1 MADSLDLPMPQS
13 SPGPATADADAP
25 TVTLADWARNA
36 ARAADDKLG
45 RDTIIID
52 VGDVISV
59 TDFFV
64 ISSAP
69 TSRQVRAIAEEIE
82 EQLTI
87 LDGPKPLRVEGRG
100 DHRWVLMDFGGFVV
114 HVLDDEYRA
123 FYDLERL
130 WSDCP
135 RIDWQAA

>member
-1 MADSLDLPMPQS
+1 MPQPS
-13 SPGPATADADAP
+13 LGRATAAADVSN
-25 TVTLADWARNA
+25 VTLAEWASHA

-52 VGDVISV
+52 VGDVLSI

-87 LDGPKPLRVEGRG
+87 LDGPKPIRVEGRG
-100 DHRWVLMDFGGFVV
+100 DNRWILMDFGGFVV
-114 HVLDDEYRA
+114 HILDDEYRA

-135 RIDWQAA
+135 RIDRLDA

>member
-1 MADSLDLPMPQS
+1 MPQP
-13 SPGPATADADAP
+13 SPDRSTADDHVP
-25 TVTLADWARNA
+25 TLADWTRHA
-36 ARAADDKLG
+36 ARAADDRLG
-45 RDTIIID
+45 RDTVIID

-64 ISSAP
+64 ISSAV
-69 TSRQVRAIAEEIE
+69 TSRQVRAIAKEVED
-82 EQLTI
+82 QLTI
-87 LDGPKPLRVEGRG
+87 LDGPKPVRVEGRD

-114 HVLDDEYRA
+114 HVLDEEFRA

-135 RIDWQAA
+135 RVDWQAG

>member
-1 MADSLDLPMPQS
+1 MPPPTPDRS
-13 SPGPATADADAP
+13 TAVAQ
-25 TVTLADWARNA
+25 VSTLTDRARHA
-36 ARAADDKLG
+36 ARAADDRLG
-45 RDTIIID
+45 RDTVIIE

-64 ISSAP
+64 ISSAV
-69 TSRQVRAIAEEIE
+69 TSRQVRAIAEEVE

-87 LDGPKPLRVEGRG
+87 LDGPKPVRVEGRD

-114 HVLDDEYRA
+114 HVLDEEFRA

-135 RIDWQAA
+135 RVDWQAG

>member
-1 MADSLDLPMPQS
+1 MRQS
-13 SPGPATADADAP
+13 SPGRAKAP
-25 TVTLADWARNA
+25 VDVSDVTLADWARHA

-45 RDTIIID
+45 RDTIIIA
-52 VGDVISV
+52 VGEVISV

-64 ISSAP
+64 ISSAQ

-87 LDGPKPLRVEGRG
+87 LDGPKPLRVEGRT

-114 HVLDDEYRA
+114 HILDDEYRA

-135 RIDWQAA
+135 RIEWQGA

>member
-1 MADSLDLPMPQS
+1 MPPPTPDRS
-13 SPGPATADADAP
+13 TAVDQVP
-25 TVTLADWARNA
+25 TLADWARHA
-36 ARAADDKLG
+36 ARAADDRLG
-45 RDTIIID
+45 RDTVIIE

-64 ISSAP
+64 ISSAV
-69 TSRQVRAIAEEIE
+69 TSRQVRAIAEEVE
-82 EQLTI
+82 DHLTI
-87 LDGPKPLRVEGRG
+87 LDGPKPVRVEGRD

-114 HVLDDEYRA
+114 HVLDEEFRA

-135 RIDWQAA
+135 RVNWQDG

>member
-1 MADSLDLPMPQS
+1 MRQS
-13 SPGPATADADAP
+13 SPGQAKAPADVSD
-25 TVTLADWARNA
+25 VTLADWARHA

-45 RDTIIID
+45 RDTIIIA
-52 VGDVISV
+52 VGEVISV

-64 ISSAP
+64 ISSAQ

-87 LDGPKPLRVEGRG
+87 LDGPKPLRVEGRT

-114 HVLDDEYRA
+114 HILDDEYRA

-135 RIDWQAA
+135 RIEWQGA

>member
-1 MADSLDLPMPQS
+1 M
-13 SPGPATADADAP
+13 
-25 TVTLADWARNA
+25 TLADWARHA

-45 RDTIIID
+45 SDTIIID

-87 LDGPKPLRVEGRG
+87 LDGPKPIRVEGRG
-100 DHRWVLMDFGGFVV
+100 DNRWILMDFGGFVV
-114 HVLDDEYRA
+114 HILDDEYRA

-135 RIDWQAA
+135 RIDWLDA

>member
-1 MADSLDLPMPQS
+1 MPQP
-13 SPGPATADADAP
+13 SPDRSTADDHFP
-25 TVTLADWARNA
+25 TLADWARHA
-36 ARAADDKLG
+36 ARAADDRLG
-45 RDTIIID
+45 RDTVIIE

-64 ISSAP
+64 ISSAV
-69 TSRQVRAIAEEIE
+69 TSRQVRAIAEEVE

-87 LDGPKPLRVEGRG
+87 LDGPKLVRVEGRD

-114 HVLDDEYRA
+114 HVLDEEFRA

-135 RIDWQAA
+135 RVDWQAG

>member
-1 MADSLDLPMPQS
+1 MPQS
-13 SPGPATADADAP
+13 SPGSATTGADVSN
-25 TVTLADWARNA
+25 VTLADWARHA

-52 VGDVISV
+52 VGDVLSI

-87 LDGPKPLRVEGRG
+87 LDGPKPIRVEGRG
-100 DHRWVLMDFGGFVV
+100 DNRWILMDFGGFVV
-114 HVLDDEYRA
+114 HILDDEYRA

-135 RIDWQAA
+135 RIEWQDA

>member
-1 MADSLDLPMPQS
+1 MPQPSLDRS
-13 SPGPATADADAP
+13 TADDHVP
-25 TVTLADWARNA
+25 TLADWARHA
-36 ARAADDKLG
+36 ARAADDRLG
-45 RDTIIID
+45 RDTVIIE

-64 ISSAP
+64 ISSAV
-69 TSRQVRAIAEEIE
+69 TSRQVRAIAEEVE

-87 LDGPKPLRVEGRG
+87 LDGPKPVRVEGRD

-114 HVLDDEYRA
+114 HVLDEEFRA

-135 RIDWQAA
+135 RVDWQVG

>member
-1 MADSLDLPMPQS
+1 MRRS
-13 SPGPATADADAP
+13 SPGRAKAP
-25 TVTLADWARNA
+25 VDVSDVTLADWARHA

-45 RDTIIID
+45 HDTIVIA
-52 VGDVISV
+52 VGEVISV

-64 ISSAP
+64 ISSAQ

-87 LDGPKPLRVEGRG
+87 LDGPKPLRVEGRT

-114 HVLDDEYRA
+114 HILDDEYRA

-135 RIDWQAA
+135 RIEWQGA

>member
-1 MADSLDLPMPQS
+1 MRQS
-13 SPGPATADADAP
+13 SPGRAKAPADVSD
-25 TVTLADWARNA
+25 VTLADWARHA

-45 RDTIIID
+45 RDTIIIA
-52 VGDVISV
+52 VGEVISV
-59 TDFFV
+59 TAFFV
-64 ISSAP
+64 ISSAQ

-87 LDGPKPLRVEGRG
+87 LDGPKPLRVEGRT

-114 HVLDDEYRA
+114 HILDDEYRA

-135 RIDWQAA
+135 RIEWQDA

>member
-1 MADSLDLPMPQS
+1 MSRS
-13 SPGPATADADAP
+13 SPTRATPAADVSD
-25 TVTLADWARNA
+25 VSLADWARHA
-36 ARAADDKLG
+36 ARAADDKLA

-69 TSRQVRAIAEEIE
+69 TSRQVRAIADEIE

-87 LDGPKPLRVEGRG
+87 LDGPKPLRVEGRT
-100 DHRWVLMDFGGFVV
+100 DYRWVLMDFGGFVV
-114 HVLDDEYRA
+114 HILDDEYRA

-135 RIDWQAA
+135 RIEWQEA

>member
-1 MADSLDLPMPQS
+1 MPQS
-13 SPGPATADADAP
+13 SPGSATTGADVSN
-25 TVTLADWARNA
+25 VTLADWARHA

-45 RDTIIID
+45 SDTIIID
-52 VGDVISV
+52 VGDVLSI

-87 LDGPKPLRVEGRG
+87 LDGPKPIRVEGRG
-100 DHRWVLMDFGGFVV
+100 DNRWILMDFGGFVV
-114 HVLDDEYRA
+114 HILDDEYRA

-135 RIDWQAA
+135 RIDRLDA

>member
-1 MADSLDLPMPQS
+1 MRQS
-13 SPGPATADADAP
+13 SPGRAKAPADVSD
-25 TVTLADWARNA
+25 VTLADWARHA

-45 RDTIIID
+45 RDTIIIA
-52 VGDVISV
+52 VGEVISV

-64 ISSAP
+64 ISSAQ

-87 LDGPKPLRVEGRG
+87 LDGPKPLRVEGRT

-114 HVLDDEYRA
+114 HILDDEYRA

-135 RIDWQAA
+135 RIEWQNA

>member
-1 MADSLDLPMPQS
+1 MPQS
-13 SPGPATADADAP
+13 SPGRATAAADVSN
-25 TVTLADWARNA
+25 VTLAEWASHA

-52 VGDVISV
+52 VGDVLSI

-87 LDGPKPLRVEGRG
+87 LDGPKPIRVEGRG
-100 DHRWVLMDFGGFVV
+100 DNRWILMDFGGFVV
-114 HVLDDEYRA
+114 HILDDEFRT

-135 RIDWQAA
+135 RIDRLDA